1 MASLGPMATVVH
13 IGFHKT
19 GTTTIQRQVF
29 PQLEGCAVLRGGQS
43 SEQKRFHRLVRELA
57 TVDDSAY
64 SGDEL
69 RAMIDAARGDAEVL
83 IVTHEDISG
92 WPEDGRTSARLFDL
106 VPDARILIAVR
117 EQGSALAGRYGQ
129 YVKKGGSM
137 RFAAY
142 LEKLPHTWMRY
153 DLVVEDYQARFGADR
168 VKVMAFEQLVRDQ
181 AGYLDELQVFVTGRD
196 TPTQQFGELPRVNQT
211 LAPPTRHVVRVANR
225 WFVTSEEN
233 PRPPLG
239 RVRLGALAV
248 QKLMKLDPVVFPKM
262 KRRLG
267 RRDRDLIERVVRE
280 RCAEGNVRLA
290 ELSGLALDEYGYVLG
305 TAGARA
311 AV

>member
-1 MASLGPMATVVH
+1 MATVVH

-43 SEQKRFHRLVRELA
+43 PEQRRFHDVIRHLLTA
-57 TVDDSAY
+57 DDDAY

-69 RAMIDAARGDAEVL
+69 RAMIAAARGDAEVL
-83 IVTHEDISG
+83 IITHEDISF
-92 WPEDGRTSARLFDL
+92 WPEGGRTSARLFDL

-117 EQGSALAGRYGQ
+117 EQRSALAGRYGQ

-142 LEKLPHTWMRY
+142 LDKLPHTWMRY

-168 VKVMAFEQLVRDQ
+168 VKVLAFEQLVRDQ
-181 AGYLDELQVFVTGRD
+181 TAYLDELQVFVTGRD
-196 TPTQQFGELPRVNQT
+196 APTQQFGELPRVNQT
-211 LAPPTRHVVRVANR
+211 LAPPTRHLVRVANH
-225 WFVTSEEN
+225 WFVTSAEN
-233 PRPPLG
+233 PHPPLG
-239 RVRLGALAV
+239 RVRLGSRAV
-248 QKLMKLDPVVFPKM
+248 HKLMKLDPVVFPKM

-267 RRDRDLIERVVRE
+267 RRDRALIDRVVRE
-280 RCAEGNVRLA
+280 RCSEGNVRLA
-290 ELSGLALDEYGYVLG
+290 ELSGLALDEYGYVMS
-305 TAGARA
+305 TGARA
-311 AV
+311 VA

>member
-1 MASLGPMATVVH
+1 MATVVH

-29 PQLEGCAVLRGGQS
+29 PRLDGCAVLRGGQS
-43 SEQKRFHRLVRELA
+43 PEQQRFHRLIRQLA
-57 TVDDSAY
+57 TADDAEY

-69 RAMIDAARGDAEVL
+69 RAMIEAARGDAEVL

-92 WPEDGRTSARLFDL
+92 WPEGGRTSARLLDL

-117 EQGSALAGRYGQ
+117 EQRSALAGRYGQ

-137 RFAAY
+137 RFADY
-142 LEKLPHTWMRY
+142 LGKLPHTWMRY
-153 DLVVEDYQARFGADR
+153 DLVVEDYQARFGVDR

-181 AGYLDELQVFVTGRD
+181 TAYLDELQVFVTGRD
-196 TPTQQFGELPRVNQT
+196 EPTQRFGELPRVNQT
-211 LAPPTRHVVRVANR
+211 LAPPTRHVVRIANR

-239 RVRLGALAV
+239 RVRLGARAV
-248 QKLMKLDPVVFPKM
+248 RKLMKLDPVVFPKM
-262 KRRLG
+262 QRRLG
-267 RRDRDLIERVVRE
+267 RRDRELIDRTVRE
-280 RCAEGNVRLA
+280 RCGEGNVRLA
-290 ELSGLALDEYGYVLG
+290 ELSGLALGEYGYVLDS
-305 TAGARA
+305 AGARA